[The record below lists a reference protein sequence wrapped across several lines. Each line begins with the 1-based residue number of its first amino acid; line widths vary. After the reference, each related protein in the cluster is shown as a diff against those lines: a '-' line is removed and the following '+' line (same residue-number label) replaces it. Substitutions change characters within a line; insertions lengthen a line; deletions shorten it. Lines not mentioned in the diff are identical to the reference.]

1 MKTTLRAVGT
11 VQIIELSGRLVLG
24 KTEGLERAFKS
35 LLADQQTRI
44 LIDLHRVPYMDSAG
58 IGEVAACKKRAK
70 DKQVTLK
77 LLKKNSQYDLS
88 VEFLLKLM
96 YSEEIFEK
104 EKEALASF

>member
-1 MKTTLRAVGT
+1 MKTTLRAVGK
-11 VQIIELSGRLVLG
+11 VQIIELSGKLVLG

-35 LLADQQTRI
+35 LLADQQRRI

-70 DKQVTLK
+70 DKEVALK
-77 LLKKNSQYDLS
+77 LLKKYPQYDLS

-96 YSEEIFEK
+96 YAGEIFEK